1 MKKIDLTK
9 GRVLSVLTTLALPIM
24 GSSLL
29 QFAYG
34 LIDMFWV
41 GGLGSSAVASIG
53 SSSFFLGLGYS
64 INALVVTGTGIKVS
78 HEVGRKHDKAT
89 EEYISTGL
97 IMNLFIGLVYAL
109 VLIFLGKY
117 FIGFLN
123 IKDPLVERDSYI
135 YLAVSAPVLF
145 FSFFNSLFIRIQA
158 SFGNNKLALKISAIG
173 IVLNI
178 VLDPILIYV
187 FKMGVFGAAIAT
199 LIANALMFFIYMY
212 HGKGLFKINLKS
224 KLDYEKIREIAR
236 LGFPMASQR
245 VLFTMV
251 NIVLA
256 RIIASFGADAIA
268 AQKIGLQIESVSFMV
283 VGGLN
288 GAISGFVGQNFGAKK
303 FSRVNEG
310 YKTALLLGSIYSL
323 IISAL
328 FIIIPNQLV
337 GIFVKDQATIV
348 IGASYLRVL
357 GVVQIFSSFEMISNG
372 VFSGLGLPK
381 IPSTISITFTMLR
394 IPMALFFIKFLG
406 INGIWL
412 SIALSNVMK
421 GSTAFLVYR
430 FKVYKKYILREEI
443 IVG

>member
-9 GRVLSVLTTLALPIM
+9 GRVLNVLTTLALPIM

-29 QFAYG
+29 QFTYG

-41 GGLGSSAVASIG
+41 GGLGSNAVASIG

-78 HEVGRKHDKAT
+78 HEVGRKNDKAT
-89 EEYISTGL
+89 EDYISSGL
-97 IMNLFIGLVYAL
+97 IMNLVIGTAYAL

-123 IKDPLVERDSYI
+123 INDPLVERNSYI

-145 FSFFNSLFIRIQA
+145 FSFFNGMFIRIQS

-178 VLDPILIYV
+178 ILDPILIYV
-187 FKMGVFGAAIAT
+187 FNIGVFGAAIAT
-199 LIANALMFFIYMY
+199 LISNALMFFIYMY
-212 HGKGLFKINLKS
+212 KGKGLFKINFK
-224 KLDYEKIREIAR
+224 EKIDFKKVKEIAR
-236 LGFPMASQR
+236 FGFPMASQR
-245 VLFTMV
+245 VLFTLV
-251 NIVLA
+251 NILLA

-288 GAISGFVGQNFGAKK
+288 GAIAGFTGQNFGAKK
-303 FSRVNEG
+303 FKRVNEG
-310 YKTALLLGSIYSL
+310 YKTALLLGTIYSL
-323 IISAL
+323 LISSL
-328 FIIIPNQLV
+328 FILLPNQLV
-337 GIFVKDQATIV
+337 GLFVKDQATIM

-357 GVVQIFSSFEMISNG
+357 GIVQIFSSFEMISNG

-381 IPSTISITFTMLR
+381 IPSIISITFTLMR
-394 IPMALFFIKFLG
+394 IPAALVLVRFLG
-406 INGIWL
+406 VNGVWW
-412 SIALSNVMK
+412 SIAFSNIMK
-421 GSTAFLVYR
+421 GSTAFLIYR
-430 FKVYKKYILREEI
+430 FKVYKNYVLKNERSMS
-443 IVG
+443 

>member
-9 GRVLSVLTTLALPIM
+9 GKVLLVLTNLALPIM

-78 HEVGRKHDKAT
+78 HEVGRKNDDAT
-89 EEYISTGL
+89 YEYIKSGL
-97 IMNLFIGLVYAL
+97 FMNFIIGIVYAIIL
-109 VLIFLGKY
+109 VLFGKY

-123 IKDPLVERDSYI
+123 IHDKVVERDSYI

-145 FSFFNSLFIRIQA
+145 FTFFNYMFIRILA

-173 IVLNI
+173 IIINI
-178 VLDPILIYV
+178 ILDPILIYV
-187 FKMGVFGAAIAT
+187 FKLGVFGAAFAT
-199 LIANALMFFIYMY
+199 LISNVVIFCLYLY
-212 HGKGLFKINLKS
+212 NGKELFKIDLKR
-224 KLDYEKIREIAR
+224 KLDFEKIKEIAR

-245 VLFTMV
+245 ILFTVV
-251 NIVLA
+251 NIILA

-283 VGGLN
+283 IGGLN
-288 GAISGFVGQNFGAKK
+288 GAISGFTGQNFGAKK
-303 FSRVNEG
+303 FKRVNDG
-310 YKTALLLGSIYSL
+310 YKTALLLGGIYSL
-323 IISAL
+323 LISSL
-328 FIIIPNQLV
+328 FIFIPNQLV
-337 GIFVKDQATIV
+337 GIFVKDQSTIE
-348 IGASYLRVL
+348 IGVSYLRVL
-357 GVVQIFSSFEMISNG
+357 GMVQIFSSCEMISNG

-381 IPSTISITFTMLR
+381 IPSIISITFTIMR
-394 IPMALFFIKFLG
+394 IPMALILVEFFG
-406 INGIWL
+406 INGVWF
-412 SIALSNVMK
+412 SIALSNIMK
-421 GSTAFLVYR
+421 GSIAFLIYR
-430 FKVYKKYILREEI
+430 FKVYKIYVALN
-443 IVG
+443 